1 LNCKKCRL
9 HNISR
14 TIRNLKETTIM
25 QSKKYITVI
34 IPTFNRRKFIVE
46 AVTSVLDQNIDDL
59 EIIVVDDGSTDGTQD
74 VLKPYMNVIRYIY
87 QENRGVSAA
96 RNRGVRESSGELLA
110 FLDSDDLWSPG
121 KLNAQINRVLGDDI
135 LSFQEV
141 EWFVDHEEDR
151 EFLNQCKSVTWPR
164 CDTSG
169 YVLDPVLDV
178 AAGRYFHLGTLL
190 CRKSAFLEVGFFDEN
205 LCFGEDEDWFSRAS
219 MKMRFHYISEPFLK
233 RRFHVNQ
240 TGAEREECLQSLIT
254 VFSNIKVRTEEF
266 HPKAHAIA
274 NRRLAAKWSHLA
286 NILADQER
294 YLEASRAAGT
304 AFVLEPFDIR
314 RLMKSVL
321 LFCNVSI
328 KSK

>member
-1 LNCKKCRL
+1 
-9 HNISR
+9 
-14 TIRNLKETTIM
+14 M

-46 AVTSVLDQNIDDL
+46 AVNSVLDQNIDDL

-121 KLNAQINRVLGDDI
+121 KLNAQINTVSSEDI
-135 LSFQEV
+135 LSFEGV
-141 EWFVDHEEDR
+141 EWFVDCEEDR
-151 EFLNQCKSVTWPR
+151 EFLNQCESVMWPH
-164 CDTSG
+164 CDASG

-178 AAGRYFHLGTLL
+178 AEGRYFHLGTLL
-190 CRKSAFLEVGFFDEN
+190 CRKSTFLEVGFFDEG

-219 MKMRFHYISEPFLK
+219 LKMQYHYISESFLK

-240 TGAEREECLQSLIT
+240 TGPEREECLRSLIT
-254 VFSNIKVRTEEF
+254 VFSNIKARTEGI
-266 HPKAHAIA
+266 HTKAHAIV
-274 NRRLAAKWSHLA
+274 NKRLAAKWSHLA
-286 NILADQER
+286 NNLAAQGR
-294 YLEASRAAGT
+294 YWEASRAART
-304 AFVLEPFDIR
+304 AFVLEPFKIK
-314 RLMKSVL
+314 RLMKSAS
-321 LFCNVSI
+321 LFCIASI
-328 KSK
+328 K